1 MKQIKV
7 TTNDGETHTYGLASG
22 EPAPAIRAGRL
33 EFTTPGGR
41 LMTVPLSGLVEY
53 TVETAPKLS
62 KADKLRA
69 ELAKAEAEL
78 PKYALAI
85 FEAARD
91 GAGPEDSIFSAAI
104 VDYAQAVADITAF
117 RSKVER
123 FLERR
128 AATEAKR
135 AAEGPKAKK
144 AAPEKTPKPRSTK
157 KAAKA

>member
-1 MKQIKV
+1 MKQITI
-7 TTNDGETHTYGLASG
+7 TTTGGTFTYLLSQGA
-22 EPAPAIRAGRL
+22 PAPAIKSGRL
-33 EFTTPGGR
+33 EFSAQGIGA
-41 LMTVPLSGLVEY
+41 MTVQLSTLVEY
-53 TVETAPKLS
+53 SVSTAPKLS
-62 KADKLRA
+62 KADKLQA
-69 ELAKAEAEL
+69 ALAKAEAEL

-104 VDYAQAVADITAF
+104 VDYAQAVADFTAF

-128 AATEAKR
+128 FATEASR
-135 AAEGPKAKK
+135 AAEGPKAKAEKTRKPK
-144 AAPEKTPKPRSTK
+144 AAK

>member
-78 PKYALAI
+78 PKYASDVFDAANDGTDANEIGFMTALA
-85 FEAARD
+85 
-91 GAGPEDSIFSAAI
+91 
-104 VDYAQAVADITAF
+104 DYAQAVADLTAF

-135 AAEGPKAKK
+135 AAEGPKAKAEKTRKPK
-144 AAPEKTPKPRSTK
+144 AAK